1 MQLCETGKRT
11 KYRIYFN
18 ELETNNLIKILGN
31 NISIR
36 NIQLCSYIE
45 KILPKNF
52 DICNNKRIMVLN
64 IFNNALNISADVL
77 LQDINVE
84 FLKPKEKFH
93 YFKITQITFKD
104 GYVFKNWLLQ
114 NKYSYKIIDVAHNN
128 NVKVLIYNMTEND
141 EMHLSEIGAEI
152 EESCNMAKY
161 LILHTADKLEKYLNQ
176 IA

>member
-1 MQLCETGKRT
+1 MQLCKTGKGT
-11 KYRIYFN
+11 KYRIYFT
-18 ELETNNLIKILGN
+18 ELETNNLIKILGD

-45 KILPKNF
+45 KTLPKNF

-93 YFKITQITFKD
+93 YFKITKINFKD
-104 GYVFKNWLLQ
+104 GYVFKNWLLGK
-114 NKYSYKIIDVAHNN
+114 NYSYKIVDVAHNN

-141 EMHLSEIGAEI
+141 EMNLSEIGAEI
-152 EESCNMAKY
+152 EESCNIAKY
-161 LILHTADKLEKYLNQ
+161 FIVHTAYKLEKYLNQ